1 MHAWVYLVID
11 LNRYN
16 MGWRDDICMLSSVG
30 SYGYTSGDDFSN
42 NGDVVL
48 VAGWKY

>member
-16 MGWRDDICMLSSVG
+16 MGRRDDICMLSSVG
-30 SYGYTSGDDFSN
+30 SYGYPQAMTSAIMEMWF
-42 NGDVVL
+42 
-48 VAGWKY
+48 